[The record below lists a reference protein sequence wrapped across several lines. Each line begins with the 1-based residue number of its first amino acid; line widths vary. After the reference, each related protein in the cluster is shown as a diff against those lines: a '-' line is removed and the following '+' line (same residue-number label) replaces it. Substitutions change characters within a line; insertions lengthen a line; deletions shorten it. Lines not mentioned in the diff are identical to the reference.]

1 MESKRV
7 FRGSHVFL
15 NMFLQIDMSKFGDF
29 PSFVRPKNHRFF
41 RLNRTSLVGKLD
53 LKQFIFEK

>member
-7 FRGSHVFL
+7 FRGSHFFW

-29 PSFVRPKNHRFF
+29 PSFVRPENHR
-41 RLNRTSLVGKLD
+41 S
-53 LKQFIFEK
+53 